1 MQKSVTCGDGNSAL
15 LFKASARPR
24 LLQRCPELRHALRFF
39 NSRPAPRPGVGGGA
53 PSLEPGDSELVQ
65 VQGSDDDATHFVI
78 KMLNSVC
85 EEATCAGVSPQ
96 RRPREVSS
104 EFQVP
109 LRLPPHP
116 GIVTVLHHFRGSTAA
131 YQSFLALLSPL
142 SELQE
147 LSPRRGEDHGDADDV
162 VATAAFVAMPAY
174 DVTLQR
180 WIEDRK
186 TAAQGTAM
194 TAIAGGDSSGGDG
207 GDGVWGVP
215 ETHWRSLLLQA
226 LDVLS
231 VLQKHF
237 VAHRN
242 IKVGRVRVVAASRTH
257 CACTGFGVCACV
269 CARVCASCAPARR
282 DAHVCRLPL
291 LPPCRR
297 RCGSSIVDSGSC

>member
-1 MQKSVTCGDGNSAL
+1 MSVGLAVQKSVTCGDGNSAL

-39 NSRPAPRPGVGGGA
+39 NSRPAPRPGMGGGA
-53 PSLEPGDSELVQ
+53 PSSEPGDTESVQ

-147 LSPRRGEDHGDADDV
+147 LSPRRGEDHGAADDV

-174 DVTLQR
+174 DVTLRR

-186 TAAQGTAM
+186 TAAQGTAV

-242 IKVGRVRVVAASRTH
+242 IKVGRARALLLLLVRTVHARGS
-257 CACTGFGVCACV
+257 VCVYACV
-269 CARVCASCAPARR
+269 CVGVCVLRTCET
-282 DAHVCRLPL
+282 
-291 LPPCRR
+291 
-297 RCGSSIVDSGSC
+297 